1 MELANF
7 AESYRDF
14 HAPAYAVRVGGKDL
28 MRNLLVAVNQ
38 VEVDMVLGATSR
50 FTFTV
55 SDAYSHKQRAF
66 KTGHDADLLRLLT
79 FGVEV
84 EVCMG
89 YGDGKSTPLVVSG
102 SITEITTNFPDGGSP
117 ELTVSGI
124 DHGFLLTMG
133 KNSRTWSKACDSDAA
148 HEIASFNN
156 LKATIEPTREKHA
169 QIEQNQESDWEFLK
183 KLADRNHFEIYVD
196 EHRTLH
202 FAAPNDKD
210 TAVVRLVY
218 GEGLLS
224 FKPEANLA
232 GQISQVE
239 VYGWDTKAKKPI
251 VGRATAGEESGLA
264 GKSAGQNLNG
274 FVRDPSKRPTLRL
287 RQPVFTQAEAD
298 QRAKAALNERAKQF
312 LTGEGET
319 IGLPEIRPD
328 RNIELD
334 GLPDI
339 RSHRNVEFDKRGVS
353 FSKTYYVQQAT
364 HKIDAGG
371 YRTRFKVKE
380 TGL

>member
-1 MELANF
+1 M
-7 AESYRDF
+7 RD
-14 HAPAYAVRVGGKDL
+14 
-28 MRNLLVAVNQ
+28 LLVAVSQ
-38 VEVDMVLGATSR
+38 IEVDLVLGAASR
-50 FTFTV
+50 FSFTV
-55 SDAYSHKQRAF
+55 PNAYSHKLRAF
-66 KTGHDADLLRLLT
+66 LSGRGANVLDLLA
-79 FGVEV
+79 FGKEI

-89 YGDGKSTPLVVSG
+89 YGDAKSTPVAVAG
-102 SITEITTNFPDGGSP
+102 AITEITTSFPDGGAP
-117 ELTVSGI
+117 ELSISGY
-124 DHGFLLTMG
+124 DHGFALTMG
-133 KNSRTWSKACDSDAA
+133 KNSRTWTKARDSEAA
-148 HEIASFNN
+148 QEIASFNN
-156 LKATIEPTREKHA
+156 LGSKIETTKEKHA

-183 KLADRNHFEIYVD
+183 KLADRNHFELYVD
-196 EHRTLH
+196 ERKTLH
-202 FAAPNDKD
+202 FGPPNDKA
-210 TAVVRLVY
+210 TAIARLAY

-232 GQISQVE
+232 GQISRVE
-239 VYGWDTKAKKPI
+239 VYGWDAKAKKTI
-251 VGRATAGEESGLA
+251 IGRASAGEESGLT
-264 GKSAGQNLNG
+264 GKSAGQHLDA

-298 QRAKAALNERAKQF
+298 QRAKAALNERAKKF

-334 GLPDI
+334 RLGAP
-339 RSHRNVEFDKRGVS
+339 

-364 HKIDAGG
+364 HKIDSSG